1 MRRVAIKSIKGDE
14 VLAQDII
21 SDYDTLLMP
30 AGIVLKKE
38 YVHRLEEMGVE
49 YLYVEDVYA
58 EGIHKS
64 DITEIKIKEQCQK
77 NVQETL
83 DKFFYSGSSELEVL
97 KEVAQNIIMDLLE
110 DEQIMFNVSGVR
122 QKSESAYSHSLNVAA
137 MAVFIALRMNINKE
151 KVREIAIGGILHDI
165 GYNYVKTEIRDKMY
179 MDFTEKEKK
188 EMKMHVIYGYSAI
201 EKETWLSNMAK
212 DIIVHH
218 HEYVDGTGYPMHIA
232 GSKMQ
237 FGTKIVAICDAFD
250 SMIYG
255 VFSERMKVHEAI
267 EYILSHSGTFYDSE
281 VVKVFQTS
289 IAAYPTGT
297 TVLTNENEVGI
308 VIRQNKGQPT
318 RPVIRMLKNSNGE
331 KYTEWVE
338 KDLLKELSLF
348 IKDIEEE
355 I

>member
-21 SDYDTLLMP
+21 SDYDTLLMS

-64 DITEIKIKEQCQK
+64 DITEMKIKEQCQK

-122 QKSESAYSHSLNVAA
+122 QKSERAYSHSLNVAA

-165 GYNYVKTEIRDKMY
+165 GYNYVKTEIKDKMY

-218 HEYVDGTGYPMHIA
+218 HEYVDGTGYPMHID

-237 FGTKIVAICDAFD
+237 LGTKIVAICDAFD
-250 SMIYG
+250 SKIYG

-267 EYILSHSGTFYDSE
+267 EYILSHAGTFYDSE

-318 RPVIRMLKNSNGE
+318 RPVIRMLKHANEE

-338 KDLLKELSLF
+338 KDLLKELSIF
-348 IKDIEEE
+348 IKDIKEEV
-355 I
+355 